1 LNKDNMGSLIKAFE
15 DQLRANLSATHII
28 QNVDFS
34 YCPMLKLPPGIPP
47 HDTAANLYVRCQSYA
62 TGRIE
67 KSV

>member
-1 LNKDNMGSLIKAFE
+1 MGSLIAKAYE
-15 DQLRANLSATHII
+15 DQLGVNLSATHVI

-34 YCPMLKLPPGIPP
+34 HCPMLKLPPGIPP

-62 TGRIE
+62 TGRGE